1 VRVTP
6 ITAFVAPADI
16 VDHGVRPLMF
26 YLEGGDQGILG
37 RYHQAL
43 PLTPDVYSDSEFY
56 HVPLPAPP
64 GPLAKNLSGCLLSYR
79 YGEEEELA

>member
-1 VRVTP
+1 VTP

-26 YLEGGDQGILG
+26 YLEGGDQGILR

-43 PLTPDVYSDSEFY
+43 PLARDVYSDSEFC
-56 HVPLPAPP
+56 HAC
-64 GPLAKNLSGCLLSYR
+64 LSAAGTA
-79 YGEEEELA
+79 GKEP